1 MQNSYDNQE
10 KLAGQNSCCSSGNLE
25 YAGFWVRMAAYM
37 IDSVVV
43 FAGLLIMR
51 LIFAGISLAGG
62 GAITGTDI
70 LFHYSLKD
78 IVLYALKV
86 LYFIAFTYLTG
97 TTLGKKAMNLRVV
110 SKNPEEKL
118 TLFNVVYRETV
129 GRFLCSLPVNIGYIV
144 AGIDSE
150 KRGFHDLLC
159 DTRVVYQKKIKAW
172 MAQPGTVVPECE
184 KPNVEEQKPQ
194 TSEGELSKTQENV
207 QMKESGIRELKKTE
221 NTQSSVVEKL
231 GKPVYNG
238 YRLVENKSEKEIASN
253 ATVNGN
259 ISEKDT

>member
-10 KLAGQNSCCSSGNLE
+10 KLARQNSCCASGNLE

-43 FAGLLIMR
+43 FAGLLIVR

-129 GRFLCSLPVNIGYIV
+129 GRFLCSLPAFPEVLYLRKV
-144 AGIDSE
+144 PSS
-150 KRGFHDLLC
+150 HYDLQTL
-159 DTRVVYQKKIKAW
+159 
-172 MAQPGTVVPECE
+172 QPFPSPE
-184 KPNVEEQKPQ
+184 
-194 TSEGELSKTQENV
+194 
-207 QMKESGIRELKKTE
+207 
-221 NTQSSVVEKL
+221 
-231 GKPVYNG
+231 PVFFLPY
-238 YRLVENKSEKEIASN
+238 V
-253 ATVNGN
+253 
-259 ISEKDT
+259 

>member
-1 MQNSYDNQE
+1 
-10 KLAGQNSCCSSGNLE
+10 
-25 YAGFWVRMAAYM
+25 M

-43 FAGLLIMR
+43 FAGLLIVR

-172 MAQPGTVVPECE
+172 MVQPGTVAPE
-184 KPNVEEQKPQ
+184 
-194 TSEGELSKTQENV
+194 TAD
-207 QMKESGIRELKKTE
+207 IR
-221 NTQSSVVEKL
+221 
-231 GKPVYNG
+231 G
-238 YRLVENKSEKEIASN
+238 
-253 ATVNGN
+253 
-259 ISEKDT
+259 

>member
-1 MQNSYDNQE
+1 
-10 KLAGQNSCCSSGNLE
+10 
-25 YAGFWVRMAAYM
+25 M

-43 FAGLLIMR
+43 FAGLLIVR
-51 LIFAGISLAGG
+51 LIFAGISLAGS

-194 TSEGELSKTQENV
+194 ENV

-253 ATVNGN
+253 ATVNEN

>member
-1 MQNSYDNQE
+1 
-10 KLAGQNSCCSSGNLE
+10 
-25 YAGFWVRMAAYM
+25 M

-43 FAGLLIMR
+43 FAGLLIVR

-194 TSEGELSKTQENV
+194 ENV
-207 QMKESGIRELKKTE
+207 HMKESGIRELKKTE

-253 ATVNGN
+253 ATVNEN

>member
-1 MQNSYDNQE
+1 
-10 KLAGQNSCCSSGNLE
+10 
-25 YAGFWVRMAAYM
+25 M

-43 FAGLLIMR
+43 FAGLLIVR

-184 KPNVEEQKPQ
+184 KPNVEEQKP
-194 TSEGELSKTQENV
+194 LENV

-253 ATVNGN
+253 ATVNEN

>member
-1 MQNSYDNQE
+1 
-10 KLAGQNSCCSSGNLE
+10 
-25 YAGFWVRMAAYM
+25 M

-43 FAGLLIMR
+43 FAGLLIVR

-86 LYFIAFTYLTG
+86 LYFMAFTYLTG

-172 MAQPGTVVPECE
+172 IAQPGT
-184 KPNVEEQKPQ
+184 NVEEQKPQ

-253 ATVNGN
+253 ATVNEN

>member
-1 MQNSYDNQE
+1 
-10 KLAGQNSCCSSGNLE
+10 
-25 YAGFWVRMAAYM
+25 M

-43 FAGLLIMR
+43 FAGLLIVR

-78 IVLYALKV
+78 IVLYALKE

-194 TSEGELSKTQENV
+194 ENV

-253 ATVNGN
+253 ATVNEN

>member
-1 MQNSYDNQE
+1 
-10 KLAGQNSCCSSGNLE
+10 
-25 YAGFWVRMAAYM
+25 M

-43 FAGLLIMR
+43 FAGLLIVR

-172 MAQPGTVVPECE
+172 MAQPGTVVPECK
-184 KPNVEEQKPQ
+184 KPNVEEQKP
-194 TSEGELSKTQENV
+194 QENV

-253 ATVNGN
+253 ATVNEN

>member
-10 KLAGQNSCCSSGNLE
+10 KLARQNSCCASGNLE

-43 FAGLLIMR
+43 FAGLLIVR

-118 TLFNVVYRETV
+118 TL
-129 GRFLCSLPVNIGYIV
+129 VNIGYIV

-172 MAQPGTVVPECE
+172 MVQPGTVAPECE
-184 KPNVEEQKPQ
+184 KPNVEEQKQQ

-221 NTQSSVVEKL
+221 NTQSSV
-231 GKPVYNG
+231 
-238 YRLVENKSEKEIASN
+238 
-253 ATVNGN
+253 
-259 ISEKDT
+259 

>member
-1 MQNSYDNQE
+1 
-10 KLAGQNSCCSSGNLE
+10 
-25 YAGFWVRMAAYM
+25 M

-43 FAGLLIMR
+43 FAGLLIVR

-150 KRGFHDLLC
+150 KRGFHDMLC
-159 DTRVVYQKKIKAW
+159 DTRVVYQKKIKVW

-184 KPNVEEQKPQ
+184 KPNVE
-194 TSEGELSKTQENV
+194 
-207 QMKESGIRELKKTE
+207 
-221 NTQSSVVEKL
+221 
-231 GKPVYNG
+231 
-238 YRLVENKSEKEIASN
+238 
-253 ATVNGN
+253 
-259 ISEKDT
+259 

>member
-1 MQNSYDNQE
+1 M
-10 KLAGQNSCCSSGNLE
+10 QNSCCASGNLE

-43 FAGLLIMR
+43 FAGLLIVR

-62 GAITGTDI
+62 SAITGADI

-78 IVLYALKV
+78 IILYALKV

-118 TLFNVVYRETV
+118 TLLNVVYRETV
-129 GRFLCSLPVNIGYIV
+129 GRFLCSLPMNIGYIV

-150 KRGFHDLLC
+150 KRGFHDMLC
-159 DTRVVYQKKIKAW
+159 DTRVVYQKK
-172 MAQPGTVVPECE
+172 
-184 KPNVEEQKPQ
+184 
-194 TSEGELSKTQENV
+194 ELQ
-207 QMKESGIRELKKTE
+207 KTE
-221 NTQSSVVEKL
+221 PIQNSVVEKQQE
-231 GKPVYNG
+231 PVYNG
-238 YRLVENKSEKEIASN
+238 YHLVE
-253 ATVNGN
+253 
-259 ISEKDT
+259 KDM

>member
-10 KLAGQNSCCSSGNLE
+10 KLARQNSCCASGNLE

-43 FAGLLIMR
+43 FAGLLIVR

-78 IVLYALKV
+78 IILYALKV

-144 AGIDSE
+144 AGIDS
-150 KRGFHDLLC
+150 KN
-159 DTRVVYQKKIKAW
+159 VV
-172 MAQPGTVVPECE
+172 
-184 KPNVEEQKPQ
+184 
-194 TSEGELSKTQENV
+194 S
-207 QMKESGIRELKKTE
+207 
-221 NTQSSVVEKL
+221 
-231 GKPVYNG
+231 
-238 YRLVENKSEKEIASN
+238 
-253 ATVNGN
+253 
-259 ISEKDT
+259 

>member
-1 MQNSYDNQE
+1 
-10 KLAGQNSCCSSGNLE
+10 
-25 YAGFWVRMAAYM
+25 M

-43 FAGLLIMR
+43 FAGLLIVR

-194 TSEGELSKTQENV
+194 ENV

-253 ATVNGN
+253 ATVNEN
-259 ISEKDT
+259 TSEKDT

>member
-1 MQNSYDNQE
+1 
-10 KLAGQNSCCSSGNLE
+10 
-25 YAGFWVRMAAYM
+25 M

-43 FAGLLIMR
+43 FAGLLIVR

-78 IVLYALKV
+78 IMLYALKV

-194 TSEGELSKTQENV
+194 ENV

-253 ATVNGN
+253 ATVNEN

>member
-10 KLAGQNSCCSSGNLE
+10 KLARQNSCCASGNLE

-43 FAGLLIMR
+43 FAGLLIVR

-118 TLFNVVYRETV
+118 TQSV
-129 GRFLCSLPVNIGYIV
+129 LPVNIGYIV

-184 KPNVEEQKPQ
+184 KSNVEEQKPQ

-253 ATVNGN
+253 ATVNEN

>member
-1 MQNSYDNQE
+1 M
-10 KLAGQNSCCSSGNLE
+10 QNSCCASGNLE

-43 FAGLLIMR
+43 FAGLLIVR

-70 LFHYSLKD
+70 LFHYSVKD

-150 KRGFHDLLC
+150 KRGFHDMLC
-159 DTRVVYQKKIKAW
+159 DTRVVYQKKIKVW
-172 MAQPGTVVPECE
+172 KVR
-184 KPNVEEQKPQ
+184 
-194 TSEGELSKTQENV
+194 QENV
-207 QMKESGIRELKKTE
+207 QAEESGIQEVKKIE
-221 NTQSSVVEKL
+221 NTQSSVVEKPE
-231 GKPVYNG
+231 KPVYNG
-238 YRLVENKSEKEIASN
+238 YRLVENEPEKEITSN
-253 ATVNGN
+253 ATVNEN